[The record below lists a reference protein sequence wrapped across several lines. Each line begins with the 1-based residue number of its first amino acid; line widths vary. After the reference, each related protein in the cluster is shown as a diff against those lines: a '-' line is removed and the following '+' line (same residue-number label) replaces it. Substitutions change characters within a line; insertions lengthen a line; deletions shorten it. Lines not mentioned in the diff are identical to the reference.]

1 MNTYL
6 QDETIPIYISLQYG
20 LNFMKFPINP
30 EHLKV
35 ERSSESVTEDIEG
48 LGEIAIPQKPRLARV
63 EISSFFWH
71 QNNLTPSSFY
81 VAWLRKWQDSRK
93 PANLIVTRLNYSMQ
107 VICESFSYDT
117 RAGEEKDVYFDLR
130 LTEYRPYKAKKIKD
144 KEVSSSVLSKI
155 QQAVESAVPP
165 VLVDIPRPTRSSVLK
180 KAFGNVYEVCPRART
195 MVAIAR
201 LVMGDSGKW
210 KELYDENKEVI
221 GDAWAGKLEDG
232 QKLTLPK
239 SWTSGGGS

>member
-6 QDETIPIYISLQYG
+6 QDETIPIYISLQYDQY
-20 LNFMKFPINP
+20 FMKFPINP
-30 EHLKV
+30 DHLKV

-81 VAWLRKWQDSRK
+81 VAWLRRWQDSKK

-130 LTEYRPYKAKKIKD
+130 LTEYRSYKAKKIKD
-144 KEVSSSVLSKI
+144 KKVSESVLSKI
-155 QQAVESAVPP
+155 QQAMESAVPL
-165 VLVDIPRPTRSSVLK
+165 VLLDIPRPTRSSVLK

-195 MVAIAR
+195 VVAITR

-210 KELYDENKEVI
+210 RELYEENKETI
-221 GDAWAGKLEDG
+221 GDAWAGELEDG
-232 QKLTLPK
+232 QKLTLPS
-239 SWTSGGGS
+239 SWRSGGGS

>member
-1 MNTYL
+1 MDTYI
-6 QDETIPIYISLQYG
+6 QDETIPIYISLQYDV
-20 LNFMKFPINP
+20 NVMKFPINP
-30 EHLKV
+30 DHLKV

-48 LGEIAIPQKPRLARV
+48 LGEIAIPQNPKLARL

-81 VAWLRKWQDSRK
+81 VAWLRKWQNSKK

-130 LTEYRPYKAKKIKD
+130 LMEYRPYKAKKIND
-144 KEVSSSVLSKI
+144 KPSSSLLSKI
-155 QQAVESAVPP
+155 QSALDLAVPP

-180 KAFGNVYEVCPRART
+180 KKIDNVYEVGPRART
-195 MVAIAR
+195 VVAITR
-201 LVMGDSGKW
+201 LIMGDGEKW
-210 KELYDENKEVI
+210 KELYDENREVI
-221 GDAWAGKLEDG
+221 GDNVTGELEDG
-232 QKLTLPK
+232 LKLTLPK
-239 SWTSGGGS
+239 SWASGGDGA